1 MELHPLARAFA
12 DVAEDYERGR
22 PGYPVAA
29 VAALAGGLGLA
40 PGARIA
46 DVGAGTGKLTR
57 ILRHAGF
64 DVVAVEPLP
73 GLRARLEAEVPG
85 VAALDGTAEALPL
98 AGGSVDAV
106 ACAEAYHWFDGPRAV
121 AEFAR
126 VLRPGA
132 GGLALL
138 WNAPREVPE
147 ALAPWQG
154 EVAALLNPLAA
165 GHPGRTADQ
174 GRGAVEASP
183 AFGPLTCTAI
193 DHVHPTDRARSLA
206 HFASISY
213 VAALAPEARRAL
225 LERVDAVLIRHG
237 LERFDAPLRTM
248 VWTAR
253 RLATPSTG
261 ARA

>member
-22 PGYPVAA
+22 PGYSAAA

-57 ILRHAGF
+57 TLHDAGF

-73 GLRARLEAEVPG
+73 GLRERLETVVPG
-85 VAALDGTAEALPL
+85 VEVVEGTAEALPL
-98 AGGSVDAV
+98 PDGSVDAV

-138 WNAPREVPE
+138 WNVPNE
-147 ALAPWQG
+147 DPQAVPPWQV
-154 EVAALLNPLAA
+154 EVAALLEPLAA

-174 GRGAVEASP
+174 GRGAVDASP
-183 AFGPLTCTAI
+183 AFGPLTRTTI

-206 HFASISY
+206 QLASISY
-213 VAALAPEARRAL
+213 VAALTPEARRAL
-225 LERVDAVLIRHG
+225 LERVDDVLVRHG
-237 LERFDAPLRTM
+237 LDRFDAPLRTM

-253 RLATPSTG
+253 RVAG
-261 ARA
+261 